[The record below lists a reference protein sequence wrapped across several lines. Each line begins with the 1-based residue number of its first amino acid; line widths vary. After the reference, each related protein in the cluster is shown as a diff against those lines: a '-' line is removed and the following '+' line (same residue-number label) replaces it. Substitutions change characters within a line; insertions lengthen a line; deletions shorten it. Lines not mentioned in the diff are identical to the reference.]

1 MEMKKPV
8 IGLRIEPDDLK
19 AIDKKARAE
28 NRTRSGLIVHVLK
41 TYLNKGEIKDDQPD
55 HASGL

>member
-1 MEMKKPV
+1 MKKPV